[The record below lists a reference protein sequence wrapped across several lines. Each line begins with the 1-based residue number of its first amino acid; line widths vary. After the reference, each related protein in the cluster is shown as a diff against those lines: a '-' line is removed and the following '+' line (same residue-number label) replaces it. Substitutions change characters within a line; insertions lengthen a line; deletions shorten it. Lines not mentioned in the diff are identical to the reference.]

1 MVPNMCKIPTK
12 PWFLGGANIRGLP
25 NTIRYTTKYHPNI
38 KNYSRCLL
46 LGGLVLREGI
56 LWQEYDGF
64 FEGTLNYQ
72 SSWEI
77 YLTTQ
82 IYDKSRFSRHRW
94 TKKEKEITETPII
107 WRFPI
112 MGVPPNH
119 QVIRPWLSIF
129 KQPWWLGIPHD
140 VRTPIFSPYSP
151 SFTKF
156 GYVFF
161 SSCLLVDRSCGCF
174 VRSSRL
180 WLDSSCVR
188 SGRNLRAFGFQFP
201 AAPEDRWERSLD
213 VAWKGWGP
221 YSTCLKE
228 SSHPPEKIGPPNL
241 LNCSFI
247 WDSWPN
253 RWIIWPASQAP
264 QWRISQ
270 MGDSDSDSK
279 TWKNG
284 PAEAAE
290 RVINPIPKIHWVKSS
305 PSDVW
310 EVSTCPGRFSKSS
323 NRMSSS
329 GCEPALVAGDDGTT
343 LTRMSGDA
351 ADLSWSP
358 KAMPWAGTEVVAC
371 FRDLPSPR
379 PLQDKIKG
387 PDKPTS
393 QLLQIIRNSDW
404 SKTEKAGKTKEM
416 VEDR

>member
-161 SSCLLVDRSCGCF
+161 SSCLLIDRSCGCF

-228 SSHPPEKIGPPNL
+228 SLHPPEKIGPPNL

-290 RVINPIPKIHWVKSS
+290 RVINPIPKNSL
-305 PSDVW
+305 
-310 EVSTCPGRFSKSS
+310 G
-323 NRMSSS
+323 
-329 GCEPALVAGDDGTT
+329 
-343 LTRMSGDA
+343 
-351 ADLSWSP
+351 
-358 KAMPWAGTEVVAC
+358 
-371 FRDLPSPR
+371 
-379 PLQDKIKG
+379 KIK
-387 PDKPTS
+387 S
-393 QLLQIIRNSDW
+393 QRRLGSEHLPWQILQIFQSHVLLWVRTCFGGRRWRHHVDKNVRGRRW
-404 SKTEKAGKTKEM
+404 SLLEPESNAMGR
-416 VEDR
+416 DRSRSMFQGPPKSQTTAR

>member
-25 NTIRYTTKYHPNI
+25 NTIRYTTKYHPNT

-107 WRFPI
+107 WRFPV

-140 VRTPIFSPYSP
+140 VRTPIFSQYSP

-161 SSCLLVDRSCGCF
+161 HPAF
-174 VRSSRL
+174 
-180 WLDSSCVR
+180 WL
-188 SGRNLRAFGFQFP
+188 
-201 AAPEDRWERSLD
+201 
-213 VAWKGWGP
+213 
-221 YSTCLKE
+221 
-228 SSHPPEKIGPPNL
+228 I
-241 LNCSFI
+241 
-247 WDSWPN
+247 
-253 RWIIWPASQAP
+253 
-264 QWRISQ
+264 
-270 MGDSDSDSK
+270 
-279 TWKNG
+279 
-284 PAEAAE
+284 
-290 RVINPIPKIHWVKSS
+290 
-305 PSDVW
+305 
-310 EVSTCPGRFSKSS
+310 
-323 NRMSSS
+323 
-329 GCEPALVAGDDGTT
+329 ALVAASYGLPVFG
-343 LTRMSGDA
+343 LIALVCGVVGICARSVFNFRLHRKIAGSA
-351 ADLSWSP
+351 
-358 KAMPWAGTEVVAC
+358 PWMLRERAGVLIQLAWKNH
-371 FRDLPSPR
+371 RIPQKKLG
-379 PLQDKIKG
+379 LQ
-387 PDKPTS
+387 TY
-393 QLLQIIRNSDW
+393 
-404 SKTEKAGKTKEM
+404 
-416 VEDR
+416 